1 MKLMKS
7 PPILIVDSDPRDLAK
22 HAAILTEAR
31 YTVMQAAGYPEALAI
46 LARHRGKL
54 VVLSDLSIGGESG
67 LKFLDDDVLLPK
79 FDQGQGSIN
88 PVFIAPDQPVWV
100 IKRTEILPK
109 IKL

>member
-1 MKLMKS
+1 MS
-7 PPILIVDSDPRDLAK
+7 ATQGAWSQFTSRVP
-22 HAAILTEAR
+22 
-31 YTVMQAAGYPEALAI
+31 
-46 LARHRGKL
+46 
-54 VVLSDLSIGGESG
+54 G